1 MFFIYAKF
9 LPIGSMY
16 GISANMNGVFVDG
29 KWQTI
34 YTIHTDPMGIIPYT
48 IYIYIPY
55 IPYIPYIY
63 HIYTISYKIY
73 IPYIP

>member
-34 YTIHTDPMGIIPYT
+34 YTIHTDPSWVGKILLHKNRSKNRSLHHGI
-48 IYIYIPY
+48 
-55 IPYIPYIY
+55 
-63 HIYTISYKIY
+63 
-73 IPYIP
+73 